1 MKKIIRLA
9 SSGVGLAAEAI
20 EDRKKRKAAASS
32 VQPVPE
38 SSDTLQHHDEE
49 SDSDNSSIEA
59 DDDVWE
65 LDEAL
70 DPPTYE
76 ESQAAA
82 SSSQQP
88 KDETGDKDH
97 PEKDGE
103 LEPKESEKKKPDI
116 ASLVRMLVAKC
127 PPPPAMVAGGPLPCP
142 VILPQR
148 RPGAKGRGFVRA
160 YAPVLA
166 QAGIDQD
173 TFLGFL
179 NGWDDASK
187 VSYISRYNGQSSLS
201 IDRTFSSPAIKSC
214 MLLTTEPGLY
224 LDKRSLPHCWCC
236 WILPRPDCHGRDDS
250 GSGRRG
256 HGTGAPDPPKV
267 EQLSG

>member
-20 EDRKKRKAAASS
+20 EDHKKRKSAASS
-32 VQPVPE
+32 PQLPE
-38 SSDTLQHHDEE
+38 SSDALQHHDDE
-49 SDSDNSSIEA
+49 SDSDSSSIEA

-70 DPPTYE
+70 DPPSYE
-76 ESQAAA
+76 ESQAAVN
-82 SSSQQP
+82 SKPQP
-88 KDETGDKDH
+88 KDDNGAKIQ
-97 PEKDGE
+97 PEQGGE
-103 LEPKESEKKKPDI
+103 LETKESEKKKPDI

-127 PPPPAMVAGGPLPCP
+127 PPPPAMAAGGPLPCP

-160 YAPVLA
+160 YAPVLT

-179 NGWDDASK
+179 NDWDDASK
-187 VSYISRYNGQSSLS
+187 VRYVSTCNFQSSLS
-201 IDRTFSSPAIKSC
+201 
-214 MLLTTEPGLY
+214 
-224 LDKRSLPHCWCC
+224 
-236 WILPRPDCHGRDDS
+236 
-250 GSGRRG
+250 
-256 HGTGAPDPPKV
+256 
-267 EQLSG
+267 